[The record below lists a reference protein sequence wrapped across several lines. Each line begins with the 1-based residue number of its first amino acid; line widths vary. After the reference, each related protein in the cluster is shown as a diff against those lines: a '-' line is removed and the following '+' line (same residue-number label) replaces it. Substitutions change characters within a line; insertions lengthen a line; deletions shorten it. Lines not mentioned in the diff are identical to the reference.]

1 MPSIVIR
8 IATRQDAELIAS
20 LSRRTFQESFAK
32 FNTKRNMDK
41 FMEVQFTEEV
51 LMAEVEDP
59 VNIFLLASI
68 DNKPVGYVKLCES
81 PKPPELDNIDV
92 IEIAR
97 IYSEQKTIGK
107 GVGKALMLQCI
118 AIAKEKKKKAI
129 WLGVWE
135 HNEHAISFYKKFGF
149 EQFSSHV
156 FMLGDDAQTDL
167 LLKKI
172 FE

>member
-1 MPSIVIR
+1 
-8 IATRQDAELIAS
+8 
-20 LSRRTFQESFAK
+20 
-32 FNTKRNMDK
+32 MDK
-41 FMEVQFTEEV
+41 FMNLQFTEEV
-51 LMAEVEDP
+51 LMAEVDDP
-59 VNIFLLASI
+59 INIFLLASI

-81 PKPPELDNIDV
+81 KNPPELDNIDA

-118 AIAKEKKKKAI
+118 EIAKEKKKKAI

-135 HNEHAISFYKKFGF
+135 HNDQALSFYKRFGF
-149 EQFSSHV
+149 EQFGSHV

-167 LLKKI
+167 LLKKNL
-172 FE
+172 